1 MCREKS
7 LLVDTEIQTLL
18 EKGAI
23 KIIYPSQDKY
33 LSSIL
38 LVEKKDSSQRPVIN
52 LKSLNQHILCEHF
65 KMEGLHLLKKL
76 LKEVDFLCKVDLKDA
91 YFPLHK
97 ELHNFVCFEWKDK
110 LYQIVCLCFGL
121 APVIRR
127 LNLRIIIFL
136 DNTLTITGSK
146 GELLIL
152 RDALIFFLQNLS
164 FVINSKKSV
173 LDLCHVLEFL
183 GLEIDSQNLR
193 MELPKEKVEKIEKQC
208 QSLISLEKVSMRN
221 LAKLTGRLSST
232 AMAVLLAPLQ
242 YRSL

>member
-7 LLVDTEIQTLL
+7 LLVDTEIQTRL
-18 EKGAI
+18 EKGAT

-52 LKSLNQHILCEHF
+52 LKSLNQHIPYEHF
-65 KMEGLHLLKKL
+65 KMEGLHLLKNL

-97 ELHNFVCFEWKDK
+97 ESHNFVCFEWKDK

-127 LNLRIIIFL
+127 LNLRIIIYL
-136 DNTLTITGSK
+136 DNTLIITGSK

-152 RDALIFFLQNLS
+152 RDALLFLLQNLS

-208 QSLISLEKVSMRN
+208 QSLISLEKVSVRN

-232 AMAVLLAPLQ
+232 AMAVLLVPLQ